1 MTDKARRVADGV
13 GYVHVGGQVFG
24 PGDEV
29 PAELQGEIRNPA
41 VWADGQVEADTPT
54 GQDTDAAV
62 SDTADVSDKPKTAQ
76 PSSRSGSSRK

>member
-1 MTDKARRVADGV
+1 MSESRRVADGV

-54 GQDTDAAV
+54 GQDADAAAG
-62 SDTADVSDKPKTAQ
+62 SDTADVSDKKTAQ
-76 PSSRSGSSRK
+76 PSSRGGSSRK